1 MEGFRSREPFGEE
14 GYRLVGAAME
24 VYNQMGGGLTEP
36 IYQEC
41 LELELELK
49 GIPFDAFRELRTF
62 YKGRE
67 LKKRY
72 IPDLIVYEKII
83 AELKAVKSL
92 EPEHESQLLNYMHL
106 TRSPLGYLLNFSP
119 KLGLQWR
126 RFLLNEYL

>member
-14 GYRLVGAAME
+14 GYRHVGAAME

-83 AELKAVKSL
+83 AELKALKSL

-119 KLGLQWR
+119 KSGLQWK

>member
-1 MEGFRSREPFGEE
+1 MEGFRSREPFSEE
-14 GYRLVGAAME
+14 GYRLVGAGME

-49 GIPFDAFRELRTF
+49 GIPFDPFRELRTF
-62 YKGRE
+62 YKGRD

-92 EPEHESQLLNYMHL
+92 EPEHESQRLNYC
-106 TRSPLGYLLNFSP
+106 TSPGLL
-119 KLGLQWR
+119 
-126 RFLLNEYL
+126 

>member
-1 MEGFRSREPFGEE
+1 MDGFRSREPLAEE

-24 VYNQMGGGLTEP
+24 VYNEKGAGLTEP

-41 LELELELK
+41 LEIELHLRE
-49 GIPFDAFRELRTF
+49 IPYDPFRELRTF

-72 IPDLIVYEKII
+72 IPDLIVYERII

-106 TRSPLGYLLNFSP
+106 THSPVGYLLNFSC
-119 KLGLQWR
+119 KSDLQWK
-126 RFLLNEYL
+126 RFLLSEYL

>member
-1 MEGFRSREPFGEE
+1 MEGFRSREPFSEE

-24 VYNQMGGGLTEP
+24 VCNQMGGGLTEL

-49 GIPFDAFRELRTF
+49 GIPFVAFPELRTF

-72 IPDLIVYEKII
+72 IPDLVVYEKII

-92 EPEHESQLLNYMHL
+92 EPEHESQLPNDMHL

-119 KLGLQWR
+119 KSGLQWR
-126 RFLLNEYL
+126 RYLLTEYL

>member
-14 GYRLVGAAME
+14 GLVGAAME

-83 AELKAVKSL
+83 AELKALKSL

-119 KLGLQWR
+119 KSGLQWR
-126 RFLLNEYL
+126 RFLLNEYF

>member
-1 MEGFRSREPFGEE
+1 MEGFRSREPFGEG
-14 GYRLVGAAME
+14 GYRLVGAAIE

-49 GIPFDAFRELRTF
+49 GIPFDPFRELRTF

-83 AELKAVKSL
+83 AELKALKSL
-92 EPEHESQLLNYMHL
+92 EPEPESQLLNYMHL

-119 KLGLQWR
+119 KSGL
-126 RFLLNEYL
+126 

>member
-1 MEGFRSREPFGEE
+1 MEGFRSREPFSEE
-14 GYRLVGAAME
+14 GYRLGGAAME

>member
-1 MEGFRSREPFGEE
+1 MEGFRSREPFSEE
-14 GYRLVGAAME
+14 RYRVVGAAME

-67 LKKRY
+67 LKNRY
-72 IPDLIVYEKII
+72 IPDLVVYEKII

-92 EPEHESQLLNYMHL
+92 EPEHESQLPNYMHL

-119 KLGLQWR
+119 KSGLQWR

>member
-1 MEGFRSREPFGEE
+1 MDGFRSQEPFAEE

-24 VYNQMGGGLTEP
+24 VYHEKGAGLTEP
-36 IYQEC
+36 IYHEC
-41 LELELELK
+41 LELELELR

-72 IPDLIVYEKII
+72 IPDLVVFERII
-83 AELKAVKSL
+83 AELKAMKSL

-106 TRSPLGYLLNFSP
+106 T
-119 KLGLQWR
+119 
-126 RFLLNEYL
+126 